1 VAIVMPF
8 EVALTVRSAGCAVI
22 LLRLEGPMAPPPD
35 DPAAEPVVVQSA
47 AVQAHNA
54 APDAAIG
61 RGTAR
66 MARRITTSDL
76 GACSP
81 TG

>member
-1 VAIVMPF
+1 
-8 EVALTVRSAGCAVI
+8 
-22 LLRLEGPMAPPPD
+22 
-35 DPAAEPVVVQSA
+35 
-47 AVQAHNA
+47 VQAHNA